1 MTILNLKP
9 EKCRKIPPKL
19 NATPRL
25 TDVLC
30 YLISVL
36 FFWGGGVWRCRE
48 VEQDVATLKAQLVEK
63 QAVQTENDRLKLQ
76 LNSMQAQSLM
86 EQRKTAEEKSEKTQ
100 AYIHI
105 NWLCES
111 AETEYCVTDLYGVV
125 LLYFHY
131 IELYKAIRSLHT
143 DR

>member
-1 MTILNLKP
+1 MFCVIWLLS
-9 EKCRKIPPKL
+9 
-19 NATPRL
+19 
-25 TDVLC
+25 
-30 YLISVL
+30 Y
-36 FFWGGGVWRCRE
+36 FFWGWGWRCRE

-111 AETEYCVTDLYGVV
+111 AETAYCDTDFYWVV
-125 LLYFHY
+125 LLYFDY
-131 IELYKAIRSLHT
+131 IELCKAIRSRHT
-143 DR
+143 NR